1 MPEKM
6 ALIILFFLSFST
18 AMMTACARKANSA
31 KGVPTAR
38 AHRGKLEI
46 PTKSAGELPTLILDV
61 NNLNSHAQWIV
72 CT

>member
-46 PTKSAGELPTLILDV
+46 PTKSAGELPTL
-61 NNLNSHAQWIV
+61 QY
-72 CT
+72 